1 MNETLRDPKEKPFV
15 GDPLRGLV
23 EQLKDAHGDLPD
35 EQIRDVAKHSLDRF
49 AKARIRSFVPVLA
62 WRHAQPSFAESR
74 VTVGSAREAATASR
88 SARRFGS
95 RRYGSWYPLVD
106 GRREV
111 VAKHGPTLGLRLRP
125 G

>member
-1 MNETLRDPKEKPFV
+1 MNETLQDPKEKPFI

-62 WRHAQPSFAESR
+62 WRHAQR
-74 VTVGSAREAATASR
+74 HLQRAA
-88 SARRFGS
+88 
-95 RRYGSWYPLVD
+95 
-106 GRREV
+106 
-111 VAKHGPTLGLRLRP
+111 
-125 G
+125 